1 MAAGVRYVVERGSLF
16 AATLFAYS
24 ALQEIAPMN
33 GKVRERVMED
43 LTGLRHQWIA
53 DHILPWEAEVRRW
66 LSRYTRTLFADDID
80 DLIQEAY
87 ARLWSTDFTRIRNG
101 RSFLYSV
108 VRNALQDQR
117 RRACVVQIACVAEMD
132 ALDVDEAPGPERWVS
147 AHQQYELLVQTLE
160 TLTPQRRK
168 VYQLRKFEGL
178 SLREIALKL
187 GIAEKTVENLLRL
200 AHAQVMKALFAEGGA
215 DGARTEE
222 KNDGRRRPG
231 LAAQSNRS

>member
-1 MAAGVRYVVERGSLF
+1 
-16 AATLFAYS
+16 
-24 ALQEIAPMN
+24 
-33 GKVRERVMED
+33 MED

-66 LSRYTRTLFADDID
+66 LRRHTRTLFADDID

-87 ARLWSTDFTRIRNG
+87 AKLWSTDFTRIRDG

-108 VRNALQDQR
+108 VRNTLQDQR
-117 RRACVVQIACVAEMD
+117 RRACIVQIECVAEMD
-132 ALDVDEAPGPERWVS
+132 ALDVDETPGPERWVS
-147 AHQQYELLVQTLE
+147 ARQQYELLVQVLE

-187 GIAEKTVENLLRL
+187 GVAEKTAENLLRL
-200 AHAQVMKALFAEGGA
+200 AHGQVVKALFAQGGT
-215 DGARTEE
+215 DSARTEA
-222 KNDGRRRPG
+222 KNDDRRRPG
-231 LAAQSNRS
+231 YRVESNRS